1 MRLPCVGDDG
11 LLAPSS
17 IASEERNAEWS
28 PSFLDGTASGKDQ
41 PEAVVRTRPVTRRRS
56 SRARHLQDTNISWML
71 VLRSDPFFLCNISL
85 FSGEKALM
93 PCAIPLVIYA
103 CIRVPRAV
111 GQVVDT

>member
-17 IASEERNAEWS
+17 IAGEERNAEWS
-28 PSFLDGTASGKDQ
+28 PIFLDGTASGKDQ

-71 VLRSDPFFLCNISL
+71 VLRSDPFFSLQYFAFLGREGAYAMRDPTRNLCMHNGST
-85 FSGEKALM
+85 SGWS
-93 PCAIPLVIYA
+93 
-103 CIRVPRAV
+103 
-111 GQVVDT
+111 GS

>member
-17 IASEERNAEWS
+17 IAGEERNAEWS
-28 PSFLDGTASGKDQ
+28 PSFLDSTASGKDQ

-71 VLRSDPFFLCNISL
+71 VLRSDPFFYNISL

-93 PCAIPLVIYA
+93 PCAIPLVICA
-103 CIRVPRAV
+103 CIPVPRAV